1 MILTIVI
8 IFAMTAAWYTN
19 IVQTSGLVFEAEAW
33 GFEGKITI
41 GNENIVA
48 APGDSG
54 TIDLQVENEREGVS
68 TISLNVSKSGMDPL
82 MQKRLYFYVDTRM
95 SRNGEIMDRVYLN
108 SYEDYTYTL
117 FSRGKLMMTDAIS
130 NAPRV
135 KWQWVKDVLGY
146 YVIGQATERVSE
158 VTEEGGTKTVK
169 SVGVLEYLRPIEYDY
184 DAATTFV
191 DTSTE
196 NITVEIQTVDGSLS
210 PVQYLNQLTYKDGY
224 AGNLLPEA
232 AIDGF
237 YPIDVDETGYG
248 VYAYLCSYAD
258 VEMETAIDTM
268 LGKISYQ
275 HANGENLT
283 DAEKK
288 LLSHTATLN
297 VSAQTGETTAIRV
310 NTLSALKDAIT
321 NKTTDIIQLNSDIT
335 IPAGT
340 QLAVP
345 GGTKIMLDLNGNTI
359 KNNSATAILAYPGSS
374 LTMINGSVLN
384 QENSQKA
391 YGVYSIG
398 AEVIMSEVDVSGFTY
413 GVYINDGE
421 DTKGSD
427 TRIHMMGCNIDGT
440 TCAIFAAGNGV
451 LSDQKSQLIIEDCV
465 LTSAK
470 GYALSGNGDAS
481 GKGRWGTDIQILNS
495 TLTSGTMEDGE
506 NTAPAAG
513 IYHPQ
518 KDSSLTVYNCTV
530 TGYNGI
536 VVKGGTV
543 NIMDSIVTGNGKETV
558 TLEEGKFA
566 TSGYLDTADALYIE
580 TNYGYEIIVNIS
592 EGSKLDSKKGE
603 SLRVHDV
610 NATNVLITVENS
622 EFTPPLPTL
631 EYLTEITQPTEPET
645 EPVTETQAG
654 A

>member
-1 MILTIVI
+1 
-8 IFAMTAAWYTN
+8 MTAAWYTN

-95 SRNGEIMDRVYLN
+95 SRNGETMDRVYLN

-117 FSRGKLMMTDAIS
+117 FSHGKLMMTEAIS

-158 VTEEGGTKTVK
+158 VTEEDGTKTVK

-184 DAATTFV
+184 DAATLFV

-196 NITVEIQTVDGSLS
+196 DISVEIQTVDGSFS

-268 LGKISYQ
+268 LGKIAYQ

-335 IPAGT
+335 IPSGT
-340 QLAVP
+340 QLSVP

-384 QENSQKA
+384 QENSQKT

-495 TLTSGTMEDGE
+495 TLTSGTLEDGE

-558 TLEEGKFA
+558 TLEEGKFG

-592 EGSKLDSKKGE
+592 GGSKLDSKKGE
-603 SLRVHDV
+603 SLRVHDA